1 MCSKTEI
8 WSKFGAAYQ
17 PAGGDETSASKS
29 KYCKYSACD
38 EPVIAASGRLQ
49 DHWDKC
55 KKRPR
60 TIGQLDVGFKPS
72 RKVAK
77 KQGLEQGTNLGC
89 LPVGQETSR
98 TRRTAS
104 CLQYRYDRTW
114 NARAFICCHTV
125 IPAPTIE
132 LLHYNYDPCM

>member
-1 MCSKTEI
+1 MRSKTEI

-17 PAGGDETSASKS
+17 LAGGDETSASKS

-38 EPVIAASGRLQ
+38 EPVIAASSGRLR
-49 DHWDKC
+49 DNWDKC
-55 KKRPR
+55 EKRLR
-60 TIGQLDVGFKPS
+60 TIVQLDVGFRPS

-104 CLQYRYDRTW
+104 CLQYRCDRTW
-114 NARAFICCHTV
+114 NARAFY
-125 IPAPTIE
+125 
-132 LLHYNYDPCM
+132 LLSYRYTSSYY